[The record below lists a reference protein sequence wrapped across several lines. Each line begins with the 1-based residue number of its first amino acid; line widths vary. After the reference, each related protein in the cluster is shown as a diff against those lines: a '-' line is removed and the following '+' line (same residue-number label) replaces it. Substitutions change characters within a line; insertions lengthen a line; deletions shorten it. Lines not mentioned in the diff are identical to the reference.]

1 MRSLWWL
8 FNEGW
13 EIWEVKEI
21 RDKIVGGEIKLLVC
35 VDDLIIYIEDLRELI
50 DKLLKLKKEF
60 SVGVWA

>member
-1 MRSLWWL
+1 M

-60 SVGVWA
+60 SVGV